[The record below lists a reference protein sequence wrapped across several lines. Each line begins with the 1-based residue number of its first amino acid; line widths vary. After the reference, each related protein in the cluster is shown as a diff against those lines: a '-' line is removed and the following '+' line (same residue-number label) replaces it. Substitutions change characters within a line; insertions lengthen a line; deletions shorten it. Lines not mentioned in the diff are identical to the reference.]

1 MTLVI
6 GLTGGIA
13 SGKSTVANML
23 IEKGI
28 TVIDAD
34 IIAKQAVEKGMPA
47 HRQIID
53 EFGEDIL
60 LPNGDID
67 RKKLGA
73 LVFTNE
79 QKRLA
84 LNAIVH
90 PAVRQEMLNR
100 RDKAIANREAFVVLD
115 IPLLFESK
123 LESLVDKI
131 IVVSVTEELQL
142 ERLMKRNQLTEE
154 EAVSRIR
161 AQMPLEEKQQ
171 EQIESSIT
179 AARLQRPNSSLMTSS
194 LAGHNTKH
202 RSL

>member
-23 IEKGI
+23 IDKGI

-47 HRQIID
+47 YRQIID

-60 LPNGDID
+60 LENGDID
-67 RKKLGA
+67 RRKLGA
-73 LVFTNE
+73 IVFTNE

-84 LNAIVH
+84 LNSIVH
-90 PAVRQEMLNR
+90 PAVREEMLKR
-100 RDKAIANREAFVVLD
+100 RDESIANLETFVVLD

-131 IVVSVTEELQL
+131 IVVSVTKELQL
-142 ERLMKRNQLTEE
+142 ERLIKRNQLTEE
-154 EAVSRIR
+154 EALSRIR
-161 AQMPLEEKQQ
+161 SQMPLEEKVSRANDVIDNSGTLEETKQQ
-171 EQIESSIT
+171 LEEILSRW
-179 AARLQRPNSSLMTSS
+179 A
-194 LAGHNTKH
+194 
-202 RSL
+202 

>member
-23 IEKGI
+23 IDKGI

-47 HRQIID
+47 YRQIID

-60 LPNGDID
+60 LENGDID
-67 RKKLGA
+67 RRKLGA

-84 LNAIVH
+84 LNSIVH
-90 PAVRQEMLNR
+90 PAVREEMLKR
-100 RDKAIANREAFVVLD
+100 RDESIANQETFVVLD

-131 IVVSVTEELQL
+131 IVVSVTKELQL
-142 ERLMKRNQLTEE
+142 ERLIKRNQLTEE
-154 EAVSRIR
+154 EALSRIR
-161 AQMPLEEKQQ
+161 SQMPLEEKVSRADNVIDNSGTLEETKQQ
-171 EQIESSIT
+171 LEEILSCW
-179 AARLQRPNSSLMTSS
+179 A
-194 LAGHNTKH
+194 
-202 RSL
+202 

>member
-23 IEKGI
+23 IDKGI

-47 HRQIID
+47 YRQIID

-60 LPNGDID
+60 LENGDID
-67 RKKLGA
+67 RRKLGA
-73 LVFTNE
+73 MVFTNE

-84 LNAIVH
+84 LNSIVH
-90 PAVRQEMLNR
+90 PAVREEMLKR
-100 RDKAIANREAFVVLD
+100 RDESIANQETFVVLD

-131 IVVSVTEELQL
+131 IVVSVTKELQL
-142 ERLMKRNQLTEE
+142 ERLIKRNQLTEE
-154 EAVSRIR
+154 EALSRIR
-161 AQMPLEEKQQ
+161 SQMPLEEKVSRVDNVIDNSGTLEETKQQ
-171 EQIESSIT
+171 LEEILSCW
-179 AARLQRPNSSLMTSS
+179 A
-194 LAGHNTKH
+194 
-202 RSL
+202 

>member
-1 MTLVI
+1 VDLLTLVI

-23 IEKGI
+23 IDKGI

-47 HRQIID
+47 YRQIID

-60 LPNGDID
+60 LENGDID
-67 RKKLGA
+67 RRKLGA

-84 LNAIVH
+84 LNSIVH
-90 PAVRQEMLNR
+90 PAVREEMLKR
-100 RDKAIANREAFVVLD
+100 RDESIANQETFVVLD

-131 IVVSVTEELQL
+131 IVVSVTKELQL
-142 ERLMKRNQLTEE
+142 ERLIKRNQLTEE
-154 EAVSRIR
+154 EALSRIR
-161 AQMPLEEKQQ
+161 SQMPLEEKVSRADNVIDNSGTLEETKQQ
-171 EQIESSIT
+171 LEEILSCW
-179 AARLQRPNSSLMTSS
+179 A
-194 LAGHNTKH
+194 
-202 RSL
+202 

>member
-23 IEKGI
+23 IDKGI

-47 HRQIID
+47 YRQIID

-60 LPNGDID
+60 LENGDID
-67 RKKLGA
+67 RRKLGA

-84 LNAIVH
+84 LNSIVH
-90 PAVRQEMLNR
+90 PAVREEMLKR
-100 RDKAIANREAFVVLD
+100 RNESIANQETFVVLD

-131 IVVSVTEELQL
+131 IVVSVTKELQL
-142 ERLMKRNQLTEE
+142 ERLTKRNQLTEE
-154 EAVSRIR
+154 EALSRIR
-161 AQMPLEEKQQ
+161 SQIPLEEKVSRADNVIDNSGTLEETKQQ
-171 EQIESSIT
+171 LEEILSCW
-179 AARLQRPNSSLMTSS
+179 A
-194 LAGHNTKH
+194 
-202 RSL
+202 

>member
-23 IEKGI
+23 IDKGI

-34 IIAKQAVEKGMPA
+34 IIAKQAVERGMPA
-47 HRQIID
+47 YRQIID

-60 LPNGDID
+60 LENGDID
-67 RKKLGA
+67 RRRLGA

-84 LNAIVH
+84 LNSIVH
-90 PAVRQEMLNR
+90 PAVREEMLKR
-100 RDKAIANREAFVVLD
+100 RDESIANQETFVVLD

-131 IVVSVTEELQL
+131 IVVSVTKELQL
-142 ERLMKRNQLTEE
+142 ERLIKRNQLTEE
-154 EAVSRIR
+154 EALSRIR
-161 AQMPLEEKQQ
+161 SQMPLEEKVSRADNVIDNSGTLEETKQ
-171 EQIESSIT
+171 
-179 AARLQRPNSSLMTSS
+179 RLEEILRRW
-194 LAGHNTKH
+194 A
-202 RSL
+202 